1 MYCLPMADDFWNFQ
15 APRVLRS
22 SKRLHRFSMNTAKA
36 TPPEP
41 DKKPAQSEAAPVL
54 DTSRMSAGQRAA
66 LELTEAARE
75 TGSDRSSFAGGLFM
89 GRIDLHHLYPFPEQ
103 TVEDR

>member
-1 MYCLPMADDFWNFQ
+1 M
-15 APRVLRS
+15 S
-22 SKRLHRFSMNTAKA
+22 SSNTAKPA
-36 TPPEP
+36 PPEP
-41 DKKPAQSEAAPVL
+41 EKNPTQGEASSLL
-54 DTSRMSAGQRAA
+54 DTSQMSAGQRAA

-103 TVEDR
+103 TVEDRVMSFEWGSCT